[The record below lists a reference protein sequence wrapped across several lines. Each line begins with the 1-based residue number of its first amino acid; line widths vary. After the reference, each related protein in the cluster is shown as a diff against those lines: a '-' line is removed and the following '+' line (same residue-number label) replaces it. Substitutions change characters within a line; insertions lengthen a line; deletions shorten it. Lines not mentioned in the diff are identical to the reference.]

1 MLKLDAIEDG
11 RKRARLSITA
21 APGESDTSVLRRGFA
36 ELLEACPNDYQP
48 LRLRVRF
55 ERDTRGRE
63 SSRRLF
69 LTMIYQLKRLKS

>member
-21 APGESDTSVLRRGFA
+21 APGESDASVLRRGFA